1 MADGNTHA
9 FPKLLLAIFLRI
21 FIHWTLIDF
30 RQTTKNRNSWISHTK
45 MSVNDCCFIVGVRQT
60 DLEAMALS
68 RGVGWVLTQNRHE
81 NDECV

>member
-1 MADGNTHA
+1 
-9 FPKLLLAIFLRI
+9 
-21 FIHWTLIDF
+21 
-30 RQTTKNRNSWISHTK
+30 

-81 NDECV
+81 NDECVWLIKYYGLNLYIILILKQKYEDKF

>member
-1 MADGNTHA
+1 
-9 FPKLLLAIFLRI
+9 
-21 FIHWTLIDF
+21 
-30 RQTTKNRNSWISHTK
+30 